1 MPKKNRICKACGESY
16 SYCPNCSG
24 ATATEKYRTMF
35 CSKNCRDVFQ
45 ACVRYNMKHTTKDE
59 AKAELSKLDLSKRD
73 HFSDQIKS
81 DIDEIMHVETIQIEV
96 KPVASISIKDEEVP
110 VTQSFETFTKK
121 SKYNKRQFTENKSQ
135 ED

>member
-1 MPKKNRICKACGESY
+1 MSKKNRICKACGESY

-24 ATATEKYRTMF
+24 ATAAEKYRIMF

-45 ACVRYNMKHTTKDE
+45 ACVRYNMKHTTKEE
-59 AKAELSKLDLSKRD
+59 AKAELSKLDLSKRS

-81 DIDEIMHVETIQIEV
+81 DIDKIMYVE
-96 KPVASISIKDEEVP
+96 VAQTESKQTPSIFTQNEE
-110 VTQSFETFTKK
+110 TSAQQSFETFAKK
-121 SKYNKRQFTENKSQ
+121 SKYSKRQFVENEIK

>member
-24 ATATEKYRTMF
+24 ATAAEKYRIMF

-45 ACVRYNMKHTTKDE
+45 ACVRYNMKHTTKEE
-59 AKAELSKLDLSKRD
+59 AKAELLKLDLSKRN

-81 DIDEIMHVETIQIEV
+81 DIDEIMYVE
-96 KPVASISIKDEEVP
+96 VAQTELRSTPSISIQNQDIS
-110 VTQSFETFTKK
+110 TQQSFETFTKK
-121 SKYNKRQFTENKSQ
+121 SKYSKRQFVENDIK